1 MLGSYSAG
9 EGAGA
14 LGAGSHVVQMH
25 GVMLLL
31 PMSGAAGC
39 SATTDSQ
46 SLCSTC
52 WEDEPSAP
60 ARGALP
66 TKQPVLQ
73 PTPCAI
79 LPCAHRH
86 LHFCLGEVP
95 DQQDHGWR
103 LLLHGLQSSLCSGF
117 VVKLQLDFMCQFCVF
132 GSKSYH
138 ELSAGIARR

>member
-9 EGAGA
+9 EGVGA
-14 LGAGSHVVQMH
+14 LGAGIHVVQLH

-52 WEDEPSAP
+52 WEGEPSA
-60 ARGALP
+60 AVRGALP
-66 TKQPVLQ
+66 AEQPVLQ
-73 PTPCAI
+73 PAPCPV

-95 DQQDHGWR
+95 DQQPAGPWLEAVAAQFAKLPVLR
-103 LLLHGLQSSLCSGF
+103 FRSKIAAGFCLSVLC
-117 VVKLQLDFMCQFCVF
+117 VWQ
-132 GSKSYH
+132 
-138 ELSAGIARR
+138 